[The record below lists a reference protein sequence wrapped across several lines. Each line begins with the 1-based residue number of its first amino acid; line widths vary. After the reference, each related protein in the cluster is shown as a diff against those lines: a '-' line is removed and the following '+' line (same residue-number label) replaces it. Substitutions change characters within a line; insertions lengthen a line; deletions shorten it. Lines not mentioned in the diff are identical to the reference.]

1 MLYFDLITKVYFDLH
16 FFSAELVNQ
25 FKICKPSYIITD
37 FKQMEKIKK
46 VASQIESVKVGGY
59 LLNNFLSWSINNLK
73 ILQRVFTL
81 KEEHVDSDDTIL
93 NMIEKDDGSGI
104 VVNFVREYLFENEYW
119 YFIRC
124 R

>member
-1 MLYFDLITKVYFDLH
+1 
-16 FFSAELVNQ
+16 
-25 FKICKPSYIITD
+25 
-37 FKQMEKIKK
+37 MEKIKK

-119 YFIRC
+119 DFIRC
-124 R
+124 K